1 MKKNKLIIM
10 LLFCIISTVTRAQTW
25 VSIDNTYTSM
35 QKPKIE
41 VLVSDAT
48 QYKFQMTIYG
58 YSKNT
63 VYENNTPYEQISIDN
78 WMPLGKVGEPAIPM
92 FTQFIGLPAN
102 SICTVAISD
111 TEWVTMSVGKIYPA
125 QEAREESDTTEY
137 SFTINDSLYNAAE
150 YEIEE
155 YFIGE
160 DACVGGMHGI
170 PLSVIPFKYYPNRN
184 EIEVLKSCIV
194 TVSFSESS
202 VINGNLSIKNKKLVE
217 SIVDNCNPDLLNTYN
232 IPAADSIN
240 GNIYDY
246 LIITTDQYKNT
257 DALKEFC
264 VWKRI
269 KGHNC
274 KIVSREEIKAIYNN
288 SSTNSIKKIIKRWYE
303 KGVKYV
309 LFVGNNDDIPTKIWK
324 YEIGTI
330 ESRPS
335 DYWYACLNSEY
346 IADIA
351 IGRFCIKDS
360 IELSNMVSKTISYE
374 NYTEND
380 RWVTKNLLVA
390 HKDSAP
396 DNYQGCSEEIRTT
409 IYNDAPQFTTAYG
422 AHDSV
427 GGNNATNDMVVSC
440 INEGVGI
447 VNYRGHGIKK
457 AWKNDWSNEGIAF
470 DISSI
475 MKIKTKLYPLIFSIA
490 CSTGDFTRLGISNC
504 LLHDFVK
511 GEFGAV
517 AFCGATRLMLTD
529 AAHYLNKYLYLMLYS
544 YGIYELAELNNA
556 AQIKNILTYPYKNM
570 KSSAIANAIQFI
582 CGGDPSLE
590 IWTDTISKFPDIDVS
605 LENGILNIDTRT
617 IENYTLTLFSETD
630 SSYFKKIIVEGK
642 TVSITDVP
650 ASFVMSLNKHNYMPL
665 VYNIN
670 DGDIYVQN
678 ENYALVRKLVGNN
691 IYIGSDVT
699 STKSQGNVVVKSG
712 AELSI
717 DAKGKTVINNG
728 FKVEQGSKI
737 LIK

>member
-1 MKKNKLIIM
+1 MTLN
-10 LLFCIISTVTRAQTW
+10 AQTW
-25 VSIDNTYTSM
+25 VAIDNTCNTA
-35 QKPKIE
+35 QEPTIE

-48 QYKFQMTIYG
+48 QYKYRMTIYG
-58 YSKNT
+58 YNKNT

-78 WMPLGKVGEPAIPM
+78 WMPLCNVGEPAIPM

-102 SICTVAISD
+102 NICTVAISD
-111 TEWVTMSVGKIYPA
+111 REWITIPTGKIYPA
-125 QEAREESDTTEY
+125 QEMREDSDTTEY
-137 SFTINDSLYNAAE
+137 IFTINDSIYNASE
-150 YEIEE
+150 YETQE

-160 DACVGGMHGI
+160 EACVGGISGI
-170 PLSVIPFKYYPNRN
+170 PLSIIPFKYYPNRN
-184 EIEVLKSCIV
+184 EIDVLKSCIV
-194 TVSFSESS
+194 TISFSQAP
-202 VINGNLSIKNKKLVE
+202 VINSNLSIKNKKLVE
-217 SIVDNCNPDLLNTYN
+217 SIADNCNPDLLNTYN

-240 GNIYDY
+240 NNIYDY

-264 VWKRI
+264 TWKKI

-274 KIVSREEIKAIYNN
+274 KIASREEIKTIYNN
-288 SSTNSIKKIIKRWYE
+288 NGSNSIKKFIKKWYE
-303 KGVKYV
+303 KGIKYV
-309 LFVGNNDDIPTKIWK
+309 LFVGNNDDIPTKQWLYEKGNYKEK
-324 YEIGTI
+324 Y
-330 ESRPS
+330 S

-360 IELSNMVSKTISYE
+360 IELFNIVSKTISYE
-374 NYTEND
+374 NYTEHD
-380 RWVTKNLLVA
+380 KWVTKNLLVA

-396 DNYQGCSEEIRTT
+396 DKYQGCSEEIRTT
-409 IYNDAPQFTTAYG
+409 IYNDAPQFTTSYG

-447 VNYRGHGIKK
+447 VNYRGHGENK
-457 AWKNDWSNEGIAF
+457 AWQKDWSNEGIAF

-490 CSTGDFTRLGISNC
+490 CSTGDILSLRTTNC

-511 GEFGAV
+511 GKYGAV
-517 AFCGATRLMLTD
+517 AFCGATRPMLTD

-544 YGIYELAELNNA
+544 NGIYELGELNNA
-556 AQIKNILTYPYKNM
+556 AQIKNILTYPYDKNM
-570 KSSAIANAIQFI
+570 KSAAIANAIKFI

-605 LENGILNIDTRT
+605 YENGILNINTRT
-617 IENYTLTLFSETD
+617 VEDYTLTLFSQTD
-630 SSYFKKIIVEGK
+630 SNYFKKVIVGGK
-642 TVSITDVP
+642 TVSTTGVP

-665 VYNIN
+665 VYNVT

-678 ENYALVRKLVGNN
+678 ENYALVRKLLGNN
-691 IYIGSDVT
+691 VYIGSDVT
-699 STKSQGNVVVKSG
+699 DTRPKGNVVVKSG
-712 AELSI
+712 AELNI
-717 DAKGKTVINNG
+717 EAKGKTIINNG
-728 FKVEQGSKI
+728 FKAEQGTKI
-737 LIK
+737 MIK